1 MLQSLEPSF
10 LASLPS
16 LQILKV
22 SENKLTKLQMPSTLF
37 QLTNLNMAGNQLVKI
52 EADSLLGLDALT
64 HLNLRD
70 NQLQSI
76 HSATFRNT

>member
-76 HSATFRNT
+76 HSATFRNQ